1 MRSNIDHSLCSGTKC
16 PLFFFS
22 FSHSPRRDA
31 ENDNSDED
39 EEQED
44 NAQDDGE
51 EEEDREG
58 PELTHAE
65 RRELKKKQ
73 ASDKPALTNKAPDE
87 QQGAEEDTA
96 EDDLLRNPNHITKK
110 LNISDLST
118 PRELTRKERC
128 ERRNCSLTIN
138 LSAYNII
145 APPFFR
151 EQKEKKEAQGRYWKV
166 SFPGR
171 CLI

>member
-1 MRSNIDHSLCSGTKC
+1 VWKNGAFNHRAF
-16 PLFFFS
+16 PLFWYEVPS

-31 ENDNSDED
+31 EDDDSDED

-44 NAQDDGE
+44 DEQDEEEEEEGDEE
-51 EEEDREG
+51 EEEDHEG
-58 PELTHAE
+58 PELTRAE

-73 ASDKPALTNKAPDE
+73 ASDKDAPTNKAPDE

-110 LNISDLST
+110 LNISDMSA

-128 ERRNCSLTIN
+128 EHRNCSLTIN

-145 APPFFR
+145 APLFLENR
-151 EQKEKKEAQGRYWKV
+151 RRRRRHRAVTGR
-166 SFPGR
+166 
-171 CLI
+171 